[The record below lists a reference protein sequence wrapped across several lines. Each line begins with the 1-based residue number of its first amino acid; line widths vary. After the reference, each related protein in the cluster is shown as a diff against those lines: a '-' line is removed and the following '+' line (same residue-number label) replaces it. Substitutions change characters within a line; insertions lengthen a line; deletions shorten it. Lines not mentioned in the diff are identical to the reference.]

1 MRMLSGLL
9 NILLDRTERHL
20 RSVFVTNI
28 CTFVLA
34 ICFAAPALAETPS
47 ERWDR
52 EAALSAQALRAGKFD
67 EAGKHGREALAAAE
81 AAVGKD
87 HLDYAIALNNL
98 AAVYAAAGK
107 DSEAIQLLVQVSEL
121 FEKHHGP
128 RHVKTAVALD
138 NLAYAYI
145 RAGRLDEAQKL
156 IERSLESLRK
166 AHGNQHQDVAV
177 ALNNL
182 AYVHAQR
189 RDYAKAEQL
198 FRESLAIQRKLHGN
212 AHPEIAVS
220 LFNLGA
226 MLVTRQNY
234 REAKPL
240 LEDAVKIFRDGKATD
255 HRDYPRLLL
264 SLARANWGLGLYKA
278 ADDAYSEAI
287 QLLEKQLGAGH
298 TSVAAARRQQKELQE
313 RARGERSR

>member
-1 MRMLSGLL
+1 MLSGLF
-9 NILLDRTERHL
+9 NILLH
-20 RSVFVTNI
+20 RSKRRLWPALGTNI
-28 CTFVLA
+28 CAIVLA
-34 ICFAAPALAETPS
+34 ICFAVPTLAETPS

-52 EAALSAQALRAGKFD
+52 EAAAMSQALRAGKYG
-67 EAGKHGREALAAAE
+67 EAEKHGREALAAAE
-81 AAVGKD
+81 AAVGKE
-87 HLDYAIALNNL
+87 HPDYAIALNNL

-107 DSEAIQLLVQVSEL
+107 DSEAIPLLVQVTEL

-128 RHVKTAVALD
+128 RHARTAVALD
-138 NLAYAYI
+138 NLAHAYI

-156 IERSLESLRK
+156 IDRSLDALRK

-189 RDYAKAEQL
+189 RDYVKAEQL
-198 FRESLAIQRKLHGN
+198 FRESLSIQRKLHGN
-212 AHPEIAVS
+212 NHPEIAVS

-240 LEDAVKIFRDGKATD
+240 LEEAAKIFRDGKATD

-278 ADDAYSEAI
+278 ADEAYSEAI
-287 QLLEKQLGAGH
+287 PLLEKQPGAGH
-298 TSVAAARRQQKELQE
+298 SSVTAARRQQKELRE